1 MKTKSGDSMKMKDA
15 EEKIRESIIEIRKL
29 FTNKKWCRWADA
41 WLSGADRSVASAELV
56 AKEMGR
62 HAPKSTSSGQPSSP
76 SAMLKSPAQNAA
88 LAAAIVARSADEEID
103 PFASLM
109 LEGYLKKDDS
119 AGDKKNKK
127 PRKAGGE

>member
-1 MKTKSGDSMKMKDA
+1 MKVEDA
-15 EEKIRESIIEIRKL
+15 EEKVRESIIEIRKV

-56 AKEMGR
+56 TKEMGR
-62 HAPKSTSSGQPSSP
+62 YTSKPTSSGQPPSP
-76 SAMLKSPAQNAA
+76 SAMLKSPAGNAA
-88 LAAAIVARSADEEID
+88 LAAAIVARSAGEEID

-119 AGDKKNKK
+119 AGGKKDKK
-127 PRKAGGE
+127 PRNAAGE